1 METATARRWQRAW
14 WFQFPASL
22 RHLAGL
28 RLLAALGSGGVL
40 YLTPMMFHQ
49 AGLGPEQLGLAL
61 ALAALLGT
69 ASRFVCGLLLDRG
82 CATSLPLRLAAVAAL
97 LADGLLLTSHSLPVF
112 QLGVLLRSEE
122 HTSEPPVTQ

>member
-1 METATARRWQRAW
+1 M
-14 WFQFPASL
+14 

-40 YLTPMMFHQ
+40 YLTPMVFHQ

-82 CATSLPLRLAAVAAL
+82 CATSLDRKSTRLNS
-97 LADGLLLTSHSLPVF
+97 SHSSVSRMP
-112 QLGVLLRSEE
+112 S
-122 HTSEPPVTQ
+122 SA